1 MRIIISSILTLLTF
15 TLFAAK
21 DTTGFY
27 DKAKSKLWFQGQV
40 ENDKPLG
47 KWIIYSKSGEIIAY
61 ATIDK
66 ENEIHVEELYMRL
79 GKIKVM
85 YNLKRTTLNH
95 FELKNRAIEFFVEL
109 VNVNMMPKS
118 TEYVIYPSIVNPI
131 NYFEDGKI
139 ITYYENGFV
148 SSISVISNGFLNG
161 ISKRFHENGKL
172 RAKGKYKSNSKSGR
186 WKYYYS
192 NGKLERVGKHSKT
205 LIFIDKV
212 QQQTFVVKYAGMD
225 TLYILKGE
233 QYQNIGLPNETL
245 PDPLILTIKSYFDPP
260 SGIMKWYSP
269 MVFETKVSKWKYFTD
284 EGKLINIEYYDRR
297 GINKEILEKHER

>member
-1 MRIIISSILTLLTF
+1 MQIVSAHAVKNNKVNIMRIIISSILTLLTF

-21 DTTGFY
+21 

-192 NGKLERVGKHSKT
+192 NGK
-205 LIFIDKV
+205 
-212 QQQTFVVKYAGMD
+212 
-225 TLYILKGE
+225 
-233 QYQNIGLPNETL
+233 PNETL